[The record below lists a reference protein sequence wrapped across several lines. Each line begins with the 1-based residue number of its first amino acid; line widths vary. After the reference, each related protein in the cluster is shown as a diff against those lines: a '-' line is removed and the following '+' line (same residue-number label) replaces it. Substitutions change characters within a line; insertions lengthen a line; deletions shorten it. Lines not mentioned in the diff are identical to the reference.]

1 MLALKTLALLP
12 FTFFIFQAGFTPAV
26 QAPLQGIYLT
36 SHSVVSDGGAET
48 IKALKNRG
56 GNLLVVDVQSSG
68 GKLAYPSYI
77 PLSIELDNRSDV
89 IPNLRERVKELHSQ
103 GFYVVARYVLFKNG
117 FLAYKKPEWTL
128 KKKGTAS
135 PFFTGEGPIWLD
147 PQHPELKKYLID
159 VGMEL
164 SLSGFDEVQF
174 DYVRFPAGGKGG
186 YIGYSFTDD
195 DILTRDQAITD
206 FVAEI
211 SDTLHMLGTKVSV
224 DIFGIVV
231 WDDVSWRIIGQSIKD
246 LGYHVDA
253 MYPMPYPSHFGYG
266 WGGHTNPADEP
277 YFFVQ
282 ETTKKFLE
290 QTRGTNTTIRPWLQG
305 FSMHVSNYG
314 SNYIKEQI
322 RALADIGI
330 NEFAVWNAR
339 NDYSVTFPALDPE
352 RAKERAKDGAK

>member
-1 MLALKTLALLP
+1 MFNFKILSLLP
-12 FTFFIFQAGFTPAV
+12 FIFFVFQPNFTSDAGTP
-26 QAPLQGIYLT
+26 LRGIYLT
-36 SHSVVSDGGAET
+36 SSTATNVSGANT
-48 IKALKNRG
+48 IQALKDHG

-68 GKLAYPSYI
+68 GRLAYPSYV
-77 PLSIELDNRSDV
+77 PLSIELDNRSDQ
-89 IPNLRERVKELHSQ
+89 IPNLAKRVKELKDR

-117 FLAYKKPEWTL
+117 FIAAKKPQWAL
-128 KKKGTAS
+128 KKRGTGS
-135 PFFTGEGPIWLD
+135 PFYTGEGPIWLD

-159 VGMEL
+159 IGMEL
-164 SLSGFDEVQF
+164 ALSGFDEIQF

-206 FVAEI
+206 FIAEI
-211 SDTLHMLGTKVSV
+211 SDRLHLLGAKVSL

-231 WDDVSWRIIGQSIKD
+231 WDDISWRIIGQNIRD
-246 LGYHVDA
+246 LGYHADA

-290 QTRGTNTTIRPWLQG
+290 QTRETNTAIRPWLQG
-305 FSMHVSNYG
+305 FAMRVTNYG
-314 SNYIKEQI
+314 PNYIREQI

-339 NDYSVTFPALDPE
+339 NDYSVTFPALVPA
-352 RAKERAKDGAK
+352 RVN